1 MTLFYIE
8 KSFERFLSYPG
19 RFWRKQM
26 IATEQDHPFNDT
38 LATIRKAI
46 KDCPKHH
53 LYPLS
58 DGVRITA
65 MKCKDC
71 PYRKEVTP

>member
-1 MTLFYIE
+1 MTEACTNALTT
-8 KSFERFLSYPG
+8 
-19 RFWRKQM
+19 
-26 IATEQDHPFNDT
+26 IA
-38 LATIRKAI
+38 KAI
-46 KDCPKHH
+46 QDCPKHH